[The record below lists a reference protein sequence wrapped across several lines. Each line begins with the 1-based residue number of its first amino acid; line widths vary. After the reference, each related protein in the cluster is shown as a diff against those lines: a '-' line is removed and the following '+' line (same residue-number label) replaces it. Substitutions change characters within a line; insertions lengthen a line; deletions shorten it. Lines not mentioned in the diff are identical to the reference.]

1 MDTTTGEWPTQSFI
15 TCIHRTKRRK
25 KKRTQVTGYN
35 AHSVFILNVGV
46 LIMIS
51 VLFHYSSVLS
61 SGTTTNTK
69 TTDSYAIVRCW
80 VNNIRTA
87 TTTPKNANINI
98 NQRKEHDKGVRK
110 RACFLN
116 VRIIIIRSLAVIIII
131 STLSVSS
138 AIITR
143 LRNFRVGISE
153 WME

>member
-1 MDTTTGEWPTQSFI
+1 MDTNSGEWPTQSLI

-87 TTTPKNANINI
+87 TTPKNANINI

-143 LRNFRVGISE
+143 LRNFRVVISE